1 MRPKLVFRTPE
12 FSPAPSRRCASE
24 RNIYV
29 LSVRLNLFADLL
41 RQLHHGANVRLPF
54 PAQLPLAV
62 VKSTNGDILASLL
75 RGAYHSRALVVAART

>member
-29 LSVRLNLFADLL
+29 LSVRLRLFADLL
-41 RQLHHGANVRLPF
+41 RQLPD
-54 PAQLPLAV
+54 LATV
-62 VKSTNGDILASLL
+62 GL
-75 RGAYHSRALVVAART
+75 RGHFVRARRRYNIA